1 MNKKVFSGCLTAILI
16 VGGIVV
22 LSSAAYTVNMR
33 EQVIITQFGEPQ
45 GEPVKKAG
53 LHFKVP
59 FIQKVNTIEL
69 PKSCMLEMR

>member
-33 EQVIITQFGEPQ
+33 EQVIITQDR
-45 GEPVKKAG
+45 
-53 LHFKVP
+53 
-59 FIQKVNTIEL
+59 
-69 PKSCMLEMR
+69 KSVV